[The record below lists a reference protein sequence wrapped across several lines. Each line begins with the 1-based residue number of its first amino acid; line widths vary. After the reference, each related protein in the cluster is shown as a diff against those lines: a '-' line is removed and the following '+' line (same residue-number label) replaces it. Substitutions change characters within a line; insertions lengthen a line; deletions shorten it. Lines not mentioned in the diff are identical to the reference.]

1 MKKMPLLVQLMLSF
15 SLVVL
20 CLVTSLGMA
29 YYQSSEKTIRQ
40 LIEDE
45 TRQSIQQS
53 AKSIDRYMEQLKVT
67 SSALSQNPIVLS
79 FASDSKKQADAD
91 VTKLLETV
99 LATNKDLLQAVLVT
113 KDGRLLSTNPSLSM
127 KTSSDM
133 MAESWY
139 QKAIDQKAMPVLT
152 PARQLSNQKDKWVVS
167 VTQEVVDSNG
177 SNLGV
182 LRLDLGYDT
191 ITSSLNGVKLGQ
203 KGFAFIVNNQH
214 EFVYHPMSSVYSS
227 KEEMAALTPYLAQKN
242 GYVASKNRFVYQ
254 KLLPTSQWT
263 IVGVASLERL
273 HQLQSQTFWS
283 LFGFGAAVT
292 VICVLGIML
301 MLRLWIRPIRELQMV
316 IEDIKQ
322 GNYQL
327 RAREVGSKE
336 LVDLAQQF
344 NAMLDENDRLMQ
356 AVAENEQAIGRYR
369 LEALASQINPHFL
382 YNTLDT
388 IVWMASFNDS
398 KRVVSLTKSLA
409 QYFRLALNQGNEW
422 ISFANELEHVRHYL
436 FIQKER
442 YGDKLSY
449 EIQPLASYQ
458 DLLIPKLILQPL
470 VENAIYHGIKEV
482 DRPGKI
488 KVSVLE
494 NDEELILSVW
504 DNGSGY
510 KEQKQSQAQL
520 ERGGVGLANID
531 QRLQL
536 QYGEA
541 YQMTIDSQADAY
553 TDICLHIRKNALVA
567 AASEN

>member
-53 AKSIDRYMEQLKVT
+53 AKSIDRYMEQLKTT

-133 MAESWY
+133 MAENWY

-152 PARQLSNQKDKWVVS
+152 PARQLADQKDKWVVS

-177 SNLGV
+177 NNLGV

-242 GYVASKNRFVYQ
+242 GYVASENRFVYQ

-301 MLRLWIRPIRELQMV
+301 MLRLWIRPIRELQVV

-422 ISFANELEHVRHYL
+422 ISLANELEHVRHYL

-553 TDICLHIRKNALVA
+553 TDIRLHIRKNALVA